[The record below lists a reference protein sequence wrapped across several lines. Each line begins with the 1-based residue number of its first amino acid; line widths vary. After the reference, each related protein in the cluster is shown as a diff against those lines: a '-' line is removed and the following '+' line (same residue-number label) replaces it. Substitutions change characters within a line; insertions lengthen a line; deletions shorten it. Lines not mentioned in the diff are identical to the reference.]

1 VQNIGSVHDILIID
15 DDPGFAQLVERILQ
29 ASGDNYNTQCIH
41 TSNNAIERI
50 RLKTP
55 DVLLLDLTMPDMN
68 GMLILEFMRNN
79 AELASV
85 PIILLSATNYA
96 EDLLANQGS
105 RIVVQYQNRI
115 STAKILE
122 YIRANSNVARNI

>member
-1 VQNIGSVHDILIID
+1 
-15 DDPGFAQLVERILQ
+15 
-29 ASGDNYNTQCIH
+29 
-41 TSNNAIERI
+41 
-50 RLKTP
+50 
-55 DVLLLDLTMPDMN
+55 MPDMN

-105 RIVVQYQNRI
+105 RIVVQHQNRI

-122 YIRANSNVARNI
+122 YIRANSNVVRNA

>member
-1 VQNIGSVHDILIID
+1 MIID

-29 ASGDNYNTQCIH
+29 TSGDNYSTHCIH
-41 TSNNAIERI
+41 TGNNAIERI
-50 RLKTP
+50 KLKTP
-55 DVLLLDLTMPDMN
+55 DVLLLDLTMPDMS
-68 GMLILEFMRNN
+68 GMLILEFMRDN

-105 RIVVQYQNRI
+105 RIVVQHQNRI

-122 YIRANSNVARNI
+122 YIRANSKVARNA